1 MSYIVV
7 GCTVV
12 SIGMSVV
19 GNQASKKQAEKNR
32 ELQKQL
38 FLTQI
43 AMDEKIAL
51 EKLRIEREIATTGM
65 LVTSLLDYRK
75 TLQVESTARLH
86 DTGIYVAMLG
96 VSMSSIYGI
105 YLMASKD

>member
-12 SIGMSVV
+12 SIGMGVV
-19 GNQASKKQAEKNR
+19 GNQASKKQAEKQR
-32 ELQKQL
+32 ELQKQM

-43 AMDEKIAL
+43 AVDEKIAL

-65 LVTSLLDYRK
+65 LVTSLLDYRIA
-75 TLQVESTARLH
+75 LQVESTARLK

-96 VSMSSIYGI
+96 VGMSSFYGV